1 LDSCTYNL
9 GVRQLVIT
17 RIVKTGIVLT
27 VAVLCMEIA
36 VLAFPSVRWTVA
48 WLTYGHRGQCNAAET
63 LRSST
68 YRKEWRRAH
77 DQILHSS
84 RLVAHDGPLQLWD
97 IPGMRQFWI
106 RGTFDKMNAWAF
118 AEQAAGEYWH
128 PDVHFR
134 PGDIVLD
141 VGADYGSVT
150 FEALRAGARTVV
162 AVEIAPEKWPCLER
176 TFAQEIRDGRVVLV
190 RAGVW
195 DSEGRLE
202 LGGDSVVIDR
212 ASHKQKVRV
221 TTIDRM
227 VDELQLPR
235 VDFICMDIEG
245 AEKPALRGA
254 TKTLRK
260 YRPRMAISSEHLPD
274 DVTAIPQTVRTMVPG
289 YDVICGQC
297 RMANGQQL
305 LAEVLWFK

>member
-1 LDSCTYNL
+1 M
-9 GVRQLVIT
+9 RQLVFT
-17 RIVKTGIVLT
+17 RIIKTGIALIA
-27 VAVLCMEIA
+27 AVLCLEVA

-48 WLTYGHRGQCNAAET
+48 WLTHAHRSQCNAAET

-68 YRKEWRRAH
+68 YRQDWRRAH
-77 DQILHSS
+77 EQILHSA
-84 RLVAHDGPLQLWD
+84 RLIAQDGPLQLWD

-118 AEQAAGEYWH
+118 AEQAAGEYRH

-150 FEALRAGARTVV
+150 FEALRAGARKVV

-176 TFAQEIRDGRVVLV
+176 TFAREIQDGRVVLM

-195 DSEGRLE
+195 DSESTLE

-212 ASHKQKVRV
+212 ATQKQKVRV

-227 VDELQLPR
+227 VDELRLPR

-254 TKTLRK
+254 ANTLRK

-274 DVTAIPQTVRTMVPG
+274 DVIAIPQTVRTMIPA
-289 YDVICGQC
+289 YDLICGQC
-297 RMANGQQL
+297 RMARNQQL